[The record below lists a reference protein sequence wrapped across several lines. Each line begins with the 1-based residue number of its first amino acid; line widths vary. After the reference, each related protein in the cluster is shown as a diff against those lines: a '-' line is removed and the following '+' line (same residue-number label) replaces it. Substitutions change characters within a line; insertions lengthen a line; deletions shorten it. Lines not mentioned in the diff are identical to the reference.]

1 MCALFGGSRDV
12 SLFRGLSRELVG
24 DIISQQAAIYKH
36 QLAETK
42 VNIYGE
48 TPGTRYFDEP
58 VLLNCLISRDNQ
70 AYPES
75 DLGIDFNWGVEFR
88 FLRDDLVDANVL
100 IEIGDIVLYQESYY
114 EVDSTVS
121 NQYIVGK
128 NPDYPN
134 AENPLENDLDQFGS
148 SFSVIVKSHIIPS
161 DKLGISPKK
170 ERF

>member
-1 MCALFGGSRDV
+1 MCALFGGSRDI
-12 SLFRGLSRELVG
+12 SLFRGLSRELIG
-24 DIISQQAAIYKH
+24 DIISQQAAIYKP

-48 TPGTRYFDEP
+48 TPGIRYFDEP

-70 AYPES
+70 SYRTT

-88 FLRDDLVDANVL
+88 FLRDDLVDANVV
-100 IEIGDIVLYQESYY
+100 IEVGDIVLYQESYY

-121 NQYIVGK
+121 NQYVVGK

-134 AENPLENDLDQFGS
+134 TPNPLENDLDQFGS
-148 SFSVIVKSHIIPS
+148 NFSVIVKSHIIPS

>member
-24 DIISQQAAIYKH
+24 DIISQQAAIYKP

-58 VLLNCLISRDNQ
+58 VLLNCLISRDDQ

-75 DLGIDFNWGVEFR
+75 DLGIDFNWG
-88 FLRDDLVDANVL
+88 LN
-100 IEIGDIVLYQESYY
+100 
-114 EVDSTVS
+114 
-121 NQYIVGK
+121 
-128 NPDYPN
+128 
-134 AENPLENDLDQFGS
+134 LDF
-148 SFSVIVKSHIIPS
+148 
-161 DKLGISPKK
+161 
-170 ERF
+170 